1 MFQIHASILLL
12 PLDLFQIYIR
22 EVQTITFTVFKVLI
36 ENSVLAAAT
45 RSINKHWRKSNP
57 SWISAFKLQSRIDI
71 KNQYVEF
78 ELLSLSSVGTLPLK
92 GNCRV
97 PSPSKPSPFFYISAF
112 TDTSSEH
119 QLTPADRHRS
129 EQQIAALKS

>member
-12 PLDLFQIYIR
+12 PLDLR

-45 RSINKHWRKSNP
+45 QSINKHWRKSNP

>member
-45 RSINKHWRKSNP
+45 QSINTD
-57 SWISAFKLQSRIDI
+57 A
-71 KNQYVEF
+71 NQIQAEF
-78 ELLSLSSVGTLPLK
+78 LPL
-92 GNCRV
+92 NC
-97 PSPSKPSPFFYISAF
+97 SL
-112 TDTSSEH
+112 E
-119 QLTPADRHRS
+119 
-129 EQQIAALKS
+129 